1 MDQGGTEL
9 ARVDAASAPPP
20 AQNENQP
27 LLAPAP
33 APAAAPDPPPSWQP
47 GQKNRLS
54 VWTVVGVLLSVYGVS
69 EAPARWPV
77 LLVGLCMCIAAVF
90 VATSK
95 DGFLLPLAI
104 GAVFIALLAIVF
116 GLMSISHTTSTDK
129 AEEFSAW
136 CPTACNETTAS
147 NLTAQICDGI
157 PGIDEYRLEDLVF
170 YCMLRTMDQCG
181 TAASAREVVMECHS
195 RGKDAIRERHWNRD
209 ARARDAVGTAMW
221 CLTFV
226 TVGCLC
232 MWILDVGPVK
242 WTTNLLAWTRYVLG
256 CRCCRD
262 ARHVDAPPVVA
273 AV

>member
-9 ARVDAASAPPP
+9 ARVDAASAPPV
-20 AQNENQP
+20 QNENQP

-33 APAAAPDPPPSWQP
+33 APAAAPDPPQFQP
-47 GQKNRLS
+47 GQKDRLT

-69 EAPARWPV
+69 DAATRWPV
-77 LLVGLCMCIAAVF
+77 LLVGLCMCIAAVI
-90 VATSK
+90 AAAGK
-95 DGFLLPLAI
+95 DFAVPLATAALAI
-104 GAVFIALLAIVF
+104 AVFAIVF

-157 PGIDEYRLEDLVF
+157 PVIDGYRLEDLVF

-181 TAASAREVVMECHS
+181 TAASAREVAMECHS
-195 RGKDAIRERHWNRD
+195 RGKDVVRERDGNKN
-209 ARARDAVGTAMW
+209 AQARDVVGTIMW
-221 CLTFV
+221 CLALVAF
-226 TVGCLC
+226 GCLC